1 MQKRRLTLFSLA
13 AMLILACSCP
23 LVGSTALNPAAAASA
38 TTTVPAT
45 AVEAAAI
52 ATQPPTATATSVPS
66 ASVPMASPNGQPVNC
81 RSGAG
86 LSWSVA
92 VILQPGQSAE
102 IVAKTV
108 DGSWLEV
115 KNPLLAGS
123 LCWVSAGVVTTTGNL
138 GGVQIVAAP
147 PTLPAPPTSDVVVV
161 TDVSVSVTPDTIS
174 VPGCMGPI
182 QPSTIVATIEVNGI
196 IKLQWHFVTQ
206 QKGALPTHSLN
217 FPKAGAKDV
226 SQTFTPPLTAGK
238 YRIELFIDGMNLKG
252 MNAVVFYKI
261 NC

>member
-1 MQKRRLTLFSLA
+1 
-13 AMLILACSCP
+13 
-23 LVGSTALNPAAAASA
+23 
-38 TTTVPAT
+38 
-45 AVEAAAI
+45 
-52 ATQPPTATATSVPS
+52 
-66 ASVPMASPNGQPVNC
+66 
-81 RSGAG
+81 
-86 LSWSVA
+86 
-92 VILQPGQSAE
+92 LQPGQSAE

-108 DGSWLEV
+108 DGAWLEV
-115 KNPLLAGS
+115 KNPSLAGN
-123 LCWVSAGVVTTTGNL
+123 LCWVSASVVTTTGNL
-138 GGVQIVAAP
+138 GGVQVVAAP
-147 PTLPAPPTSDVVVV
+147 PTLPVPPTSDVVVV

-182 QPSTIVATIEVNGI
+182 QPSTIIATIEVNGI

-206 QKGALPTHSLN
+206 QNGALPTHSLN